1 MLMSP
6 VLSVFESL
14 FFKEGLLEMPVG
26 PHVDLVTHSSVV
38 TPFKEETSSF
48 L

>member
-14 FFKEGLLEMPVG
+14 FFKDGLLEMPEG

-38 TPFKEETSSF
+38 APFMPETSSF
-48 L
+48 